1 MRMRALVLSLLVAA
15 VPADIVWADELRMT
29 IEIPAQSLGS
39 ALRQLANQADLQL
52 VYETDLAAGVNSPE
66 VRGELSV
73 RSALDRLL
81 QGTGLRYQFLDER
94 TVAVSQAPP
103 ETSSARGDAG
113 AIRLAQTAASAPAA
127 LDPGTATARSAMI
140 EEVIVTARKRE
151 ETLQSVPIAATAF
164 TASDLERQ
172 QAYGLEDLNLSV
184 PNLTVTK
191 NTTTSNGA
199 QVYIRGV
206 GRDNVTW
213 NEESGVAIYVDD
225 VYLSQQVGGLLDFL
239 ELERIEVLR
248 GPQGT
253 LYGRNATGGAVKFVT
268 KRPQFESVGAA
279 GDVTFG
285 SFHRLDVRGTVG
297 GEVLED
303 RLAVKL
309 DFVSRTDDGYVRRPD
324 SSMLGA
330 GERLNG
336 TNRQT
341 GRLAALYRLSDRTEL
356 YFAGDITYGRD
367 DINSPT
373 PVSDPDGDG
382 VYTPVFGRI
391 HVADPGVRN
400 DTSFTG
406 YTLNGQVSVDLDWA
420 TFRSIS
426 AFRSVDDELRGDMDG
441 LSFVPL
447 DFEQTTRFETF
458 TQEFQLTGKLGEQ
471 WDYVA
476 GLFFLT
482 EDLSF
487 DALNV
492 FLGNLRT
499 LSSQETKSYAAYVD
513 STYDATDRLS
523 LSVGARY
530 TRDEKDVAQS
540 AITSAGV
547 PVYLDAASSKSWSE
561 FSPRASIDFQWTPAI
576 LTYVSWGTGF
586 KAGAVANGRPPSAD
600 QATLF
605 TNPEET
611 TTVEIGLKSQ
621 WLDNRVRVNV
631 AYFDTD
637 YENLQ
642 ASFRDPDTSVFEVVG
657 ADAEIKGFE
666 VEAIARV
673 IDPLTLYLTAGWLDP
688 VYTDVPPGHPA
699 FGLQDQIQLKQVPKR
714 SFRFGVEYRQSV
726 AALVGEFVLSANYLN
741 SDEIPRD
748 LVNNVIATT
757 PAYDTIDAQLAYE
770 ADSGIW
776 RVALAGENLNG
787 EEYWSMGTAPFSRF
801 YVPQR
806 TWSLNVRYRP

>member
-1 MRMRALVLSLLVAA
+1 MIAPVTAA
-15 VPADIVWADELRMT
+15 ES
-29 IEIPAQSLGS
+29 E
-39 ALRQLANQADLQL
+39 
-52 VYETDLAAGVNSPE
+52 
-66 VRGELSV
+66 
-73 RSALDRLL
+73 
-81 QGTGLRYQFLDER
+81 
-94 TVAVSQAPP
+94 
-103 ETSSARGDAG
+103 
-113 AIRLAQTAASAPAA
+113 AQTGEG
-127 LDPGTATARSAMI
+127 LM
-140 EEVIVTARKRE
+140 EVIVTARKRE
-151 ETLQSVPIAATAF
+151 ETLQSVPVAATAF
-164 TASDLERQ
+164 TSEDFERQ
-172 QAYGLEDLNLSV
+172 QAYGLEDLNLSA
-184 PNLTVTK
+184 PNLAITR

-239 ELERIEVLR
+239 EVERIEVLR

-253 LYGRNATGGAVKFVT
+253 LYGRNATSGAVKFVT
-268 KRPQFESVGAA
+268 KRPQFEPVRAA

-303 RLAVKL
+303 KLAVKL
-309 DFVSRTDDGYVRRPD
+309 DVVSRTDDGYMRRPD
-324 SSMLGA
+324 TSALGA

-341 GRLAALYRLSDRTEL
+341 GRLAALYQLSDRTQL

-367 DINSPT
+367 DINSPA

-382 VYTPVFGRI
+382 IYTPRFGSI
-391 HVADPGVRN
+391 YVADPGIRN

-406 YTLNGQVSVDLDWA
+406 YTLNGQVSIDFDGA
-420 TFRSIS
+420 TLRSIS

-441 LSFVPL
+441 LAALPI
-447 DFEQTTRFETF
+447 DFEQTTKFETF
-458 TQEFQLTGKLGEQ
+458 TQEFQLSGKLGDRL
-471 WDYVA
+471 DYVA

-487 DALNV
+487 DARNV
-492 FLGNLRT
+492 FLGGLRT
-499 LSSQETKSYAAYVD
+499 LSSQETKSYAAYLD
-513 STYDATDRLS
+513 STYEVTDRLS
-523 LSVGARY
+523 LSAGARY
-530 TRDEKDVAQS
+530 TRDEKDVMQS
-540 AITSAGV
+540 AITSGGA
-547 PVYLDAASSKSWSE
+547 PVFLDAASSKAWSE
-561 FSPRASIDFQWTPAI
+561 FSPRVSADFQWTPAI
-576 LTYVSWGTGF
+576 LTYASWGTGF
-586 KAGAVANGRPPSAD
+586 KAGAVANGRPPTAD

-605 TNPEET
+605 TDPEEAS
-611 TTVEIGLKSQ
+611 TVEIGVKTQ
-621 WLDNRVRVNV
+621 WFNNRVRVNA

-642 ASFRDPDTSVFEVVG
+642 ASYRDPVTSVFEVVG
-657 ADAEIKGFE
+657 ADAKIKGFE
-666 VEAIARV
+666 LEAMARV
-673 IDPLTLYLTAGWLDP
+673 IDPLTVYLTAGWLDP
-688 VYTDVPPGHPA
+688 VYTDVPNGHPA
-699 FGLQDQIQLKQVPKR
+699 YGLQDRIQLKQVPKR
-714 SFRFGVEYRQSV
+714 SFKLGAEYRQPV
-726 AALVGEFVLSANYLN
+726 IALAGEMVLSASYLK

-748 LVNNVIATT
+748 LVNNVMATT
-757 PAYDTIDAQLAYE
+757 PAYDTVDAQLAYE

-787 EEYWSMGTAPFSRF
+787 EEYWSMATAPFSRF